1 MGRYQRKR
9 TPSFGNGAHVIAVKK
24 LDGSLMHI
32 NEDLIERVEE
42 GADGQSAVYLLHGGH
57 IIAANDPATVVEMIR
72 AEKASLLR
80 RALRGPDDPDVTASG
95 AAIAGLTRLSSVR
108 EQ

>member
-9 TPSFGNGAHVIAVKK
+9 TPSYGNGAHVIAVKK
-24 LDGSLMHI
+24 LDGSMMHI
-32 NEDLIERVEE
+32 NEDLIERVED
-42 GADGQSAVYLLHGGH
+42 GADGQSAVYMVNGGH

-80 RALRGPDDPDVTASG
+80 RAFLGPDDPQLSAISG
-95 AAIAGLTRLSSVR
+95 VTRLSQVR
-108 EQ
+108 GQ